1 MYSHNYAKLMRN
13 PLYFLALNP
22 LYPMVL
28 ALALAL
34 APPTFADVRLPK
46 IFGDHMVLQRD
57 SPLPVW
63 GWAEPGEQVSVEFL
77 GQVTSTSA
85 NAQGEWKVE
94 LPPAKAGG
102 PHTLTVTGTNSVELQ
117 DVLVG
122 EVWLCSGQS
131 NMEMGVGL
139 CLNPEAEIAA
149 ANHPQLRLFQ
159 IPKKLNAEPQK
170 DVEADWTRC
179 TPETI
184 AKGGWGGFSAA
195 AYYFGRHLQRE
206 LDVPIGLI
214 QSAWGGTRIEPWI
227 PPAGFAAV
235 PAVSDIYEQL
245 QLRNPRSDQYKER
258 LDTVLDEVE
267 DWLNAA
273 RTARQSEAPVP
284 EMPTYP
290 PELLPPNGPQQPA
303 VLYNAMIHPLVPFA
317 LRGAI
322 WYQGES
328 NHTEGM
334 LYTKKMKALIEG
346 WRSLWPGGTFPF
358 YYVQIA
364 PFAYGG
370 EPLGILP
377 KFWEAQ
383 TAALAMPHTGMAVI
397 HDVGDLDDIHPKNKQ
412 EVGRRLALWALAKT
426 YGQEVIYSGPLYHS
440 LRIKGDK
447 IYLRFDHS
455 GGLKT
460 RDGAAPDHFTVID
473 QERGGFVNAR
483 AAIVGDEI
491 VVSAPGVA
499 NPVAVRFAWH
509 KLAEPN
515 LINAAGLPAVPFR
528 AGTVPQRELLE
539 MEVPEA
545 GDYSLVYD
553 LDLANLG
560 ADIHYD
566 VDNSAA
572 ITAPFDR
579 IAYFVE
585 LQPSDGETRFLYVSL
600 DAFTD
605 DLKMIGVPTLVS
617 GAHFQQPLAYMNV
630 WSNMGVHNGIG
641 LEGGHIEFWPNNYTP
656 ANAAAVPGASQQSYD
671 FGDQPIDPADGYG
684 SMQLH
689 NATAEQTL
697 FAINHWRRG
706 ERADIGIGNRA
717 EKNTDWT
724 FAGNAHSYS
733 AKRLRV
739 LVRNLDRR

>member
-1 MYSHNYAKLMRN
+1 MYSHNCLERMRSLIYFLTLS
-13 PLYFLALNP
+13 PLYAIVLVLAS
-22 LYPMVL
+22 
-28 ALALAL
+28 ALAL
-34 APPTFADVRLPK
+34 PTFADIRLPK
-46 IFGDHMVLQRD
+46 IFGDNMVLQRNR
-57 SPLPVW
+57 PLPIW
-63 GWAEPGEQVSVEFL
+63 GWAEPGEQVIVKFL
-77 GQVTSTSA
+77 GQIDSTSA
-85 NAQGEWKVE
+85 NTQGEWKVE
-94 LPPAKAGG
+94 LPPTQAGG
-102 PHTLTVTGTNSVELQ
+102 PHVLTVTGTNSIELQ
-117 DVLVG
+117 NVLVG

-131 NMEMGVGL
+131 NMEMGVSL
-139 CLNPEAEIAA
+139 CLNPEAEIGA
-149 ANHPQLRLFQ
+149 ANYPQIRLFQ
-159 IPKKLNAEPQK
+159 IPKKLSAEPQT
-170 DVEADWTRC
+170 DIEADWHLC
-179 TPETI
+179 TPEMT

-214 QSAWGGTRIEPWI
+214 QAAWGGTRIEPWI

-235 PAVSDIYEQL
+235 PAVHGIYEQL
-245 QLRNPRSDQYKER
+245 QLQNPRSDLYKAR
-258 LDTVLDEVE
+258 LGDVLDEVE
-267 DWLNAA
+267 AWLNAA
-273 RTARQSEAPVP
+273 RAARQSEEPVP

-334 LYTKKMKALIEG
+334 HYTKKMKALIRG
-346 WRSLWPGGTFPF
+346 WRGLWPNGEFPF

-364 PFAYGG
+364 PYSYGD
-370 EPLGILP
+370 EASDVLP

-383 TAALAMPHTGMAVI
+383 TAALEIPHTGMAVI
-397 HDVGDLDDIHPKNKQ
+397 HDVGDLNDIHPKNKQ
-412 EVGRRLALWALAKT
+412 EVGRRLALVALAKT
-426 YGQEVIYSGPLYHS
+426 YNQEVIYSGPLYRS
-440 LRIKGDK
+440 MQIKGDK
-447 IYLRFDHS
+447 IHLRFDHG

-460 RDGAAPDHFTVID
+460 RDGATPNHFAVID
-473 QERGGFVNAR
+473 RERGGFVKANAK
-483 AAIVGDEI
+483 IVGDEV
-491 VVSAPGVA
+491 VVSAPSVEY
-499 NPVAVRFAWH
+499 PVAVRFAWH

-515 LINAAGLPAVPFR
+515 LVNAAGLPAAPFR
-528 AGTVPQRELLE
+528 AGVVPQRDRLK

-545 GDYSLVYD
+545 ADYYLVYD

-566 VDNSAA
+566 IDNSAA

-585 LQPSDGETRFLYVSL
+585 LQHSDGGTRFLYVSL

-605 DLKMIGVPTLVS
+605 DLKMIGVPTLAS
-617 GAHFQQPLAYMNV
+617 GAHFQQPVTRMNI
-630 WSNMGVHNGIG
+630 WSNTGIHNGIG
-641 LEGGHIEFWPNNYTP
+641 LEGGHIEFWPNNYTA
-656 ANAAAVPGASQQSYD
+656 ANSSAVPNASQHSYD
-671 FGDQPIDPADGYG
+671 FGDQPIDPTDGYG
-684 SMQLH
+684 SMQIH
-689 NATAEQTL
+689 NATTEQTL

-717 EKNTDWT
+717 DKHSDWT
-724 FAGNAHSYS
+724 FAGNAQSYS

-739 LVRNLDRR
+739 LVRLDR

>member
-1 MYSHNYAKLMRN
+1 MYSYNCAELMRK
-13 PLYFLALNP
+13 PLSFLPLNP
-22 LYPMVL
+22 LYPIVL
-28 ALALAL
+28 ILASVFAL
-34 APPTFADVRLPK
+34 PTFADVRLPK
-46 IFGDHMVLQRD
+46 IFGSHMVLQRD
-57 SPLPVW
+57 SPLPIW
-63 GWAEPGEQVSVEFL
+63 GWAGPGEQISVEFL
-77 GQVTSTSA
+77 GQIDSTSA

-102 PHTLTVTGTNSVELQ
+102 PHTLTVIGTNSIELQ
-117 DVLVG
+117 NVLVG

-149 ANHPQLRLFQ
+149 ANHPHIRLFQ
-159 IPKKLNAEPQK
+159 IPKKLSAEPQT
-170 DVEADWTRC
+170 DIEADWNLC
-179 TPETI
+179 TSETI

-214 QSAWGGTRIEPWI
+214 QAAWGGTRIEPWI

-235 PAVSDIYEQL
+235 PAVRDIYEQL
-245 QLRNPRSDQYKER
+245 QLQNPRSDLYKAR
-258 LDTVLDEVE
+258 LGGVLDEVAA
-267 DWLNAA
+267 WLNAA
-273 RTARQSEAPVP
+273 RAARQSEEPVP
-284 EMPTYP
+284 KMPTYP

-328 NHTEGM
+328 NHNEGM
-334 LYTKKMKALIEG
+334 LYTEKMKALIGG
-346 WRSLWPGGTFPF
+346 WRGLWPNGEFPF

-364 PFAYGG
+364 PYSYGG
-370 EPLGILP
+370 EASDVLP

-383 TAALAMPHTGMAVI
+383 TAALEIPHTGMVII
-397 HDVGDLDDIHPKNKQ
+397 HDVGDLNDIHPKNKQ
-412 EVGRRLALWALAKT
+412 EVGRRLALVALAKT
-426 YGQEVIYSGPLYHS
+426 YNQEVIYSGPLYRS
-440 LRIKGDK
+440 MQIKGDK
-447 IYLRFDHS
+447 IHLRFDHG

-460 RDGAAPDHFTVID
+460 RDGATPNHFAMID
-473 QERGGFVNAR
+473 QERGGFVRANAK
-483 AAIVGDEI
+483 IVGDEV
-491 VVSAPGVA
+491 VVSAPGVEH
-499 NPVAVRFAWH
+499 PVAVRFAWH

-515 LINAAGLPAVPFR
+515 LVNAADLPATPFR
-528 AGTVPQRELLE
+528 AGVVPQRDRLK

-545 GDYSLVYD
+545 ADYHLVYD

-566 VDNSAA
+566 IDNSAA
-572 ITAPFDR
+572 ITSSFDR

-585 LQPSDGETRFLYVSL
+585 LQRSDGETRFLYVSL

-605 DLKMIGVPTLVS
+605 NLKMIGVPTLAS
-617 GAHFQQPLAYMNV
+617 GAHFQQPVTRMNI
-630 WSNMGVHNGIG
+630 WSNTGAHNGIG
-641 LEGGHIEFWPNNYTP
+641 LEEGHIEFWPNNYTP
-656 ANAAAVPGASQQSYD
+656 ANSSAVPNASQHSYD

-684 SMQLH
+684 SMQIH
-689 NATAEQTL
+689 NATTEQTL

-706 ERADIGIGNRA
+706 GRADIGIGNRA
-717 EKNTDWT
+717 DKHSDWT
-724 FAGNAHSYS
+724 FAGNAQSYS

-739 LVRNLDRR
+739 LVRLDR

>member
-1 MYSHNYAKLMRN
+1 MYSHNCIERMRSLIYFLTLS
-13 PLYFLALNP
+13 PLYA
-22 LYPMVL
+22 MVL
-28 ALALAL
+28 VLASVFAL
-34 APPTFADVRLPK
+34 PTFADIRLPK
-46 IFGDHMVLQRD
+46 IFGDNMVLQRNR
-57 SPLPVW
+57 PLLIW
-63 GWAEPGEQVSVEFL
+63 GWAEPGEQISVEFL
-77 GQVTSTSA
+77 GQIDSTSA

-102 PHTLTVTGTNSVELQ
+102 PHTLTLTGTNSIELQ
-117 DVLVG
+117 NVLVG

-149 ANHPQLRLFQ
+149 ANHPQIRLFQ
-159 IPKKLNAEPQK
+159 IPKKLSAEPQT
-170 DVEADWTRC
+170 DIEADWHLC

-214 QSAWGGTRIEPWI
+214 QAAWGGTRIEPWI
-227 PPAGFAAV
+227 PPTGFAAV
-235 PAVSDIYEQL
+235 PAVHDIYEQL
-245 QLRNPRSDQYKER
+245 QLQNPRSDLYKAR
-258 LDTVLDEVE
+258 LGDVLDEVE
-267 DWLNAA
+267 DWLNDA
-273 RTARQSEAPVP
+273 RAARQSEEPVP

-290 PELLPPNGPQQPA
+290 PELLPPNGPQQPT

-334 LYTKKMKALIEG
+334 LYTEKMKALIKG
-346 WRSLWPGGTFPF
+346 WRGLWPNGEFPF

-364 PFAYGG
+364 PYSYGG
-370 EPLGILP
+370 EASDVLP

-383 TAALAMPHTGMAVI
+383 TAALEFPHTGMAVI
-397 HDVGDLDDIHPKNKQ
+397 HDVGDLNDIHPKNKQ
-412 EVGRRLALWALAKT
+412 EVGRRLALVALAKT
-426 YGQEVIYSGPLYHS
+426 YNQEVIYSGPLYRS
-440 LRIKGDK
+440 MQIKGDK
-447 IYLRFDHS
+447 IHLRFDHG

-460 RDGAAPDHFTVID
+460 RDGATPNHFAVID
-473 QERGGFVNAR
+473 QERGGFVKANAK
-483 AAIVGDEI
+483 IVGDEV
-491 VVSAPGVA
+491 VVSAPGVEY
-499 NPVAVRFAWH
+499 PVAVRFAWH

-515 LINAAGLPAVPFR
+515 LVNAAGLPAAPFR
-528 AGTVPQRELLE
+528 AGVVPQRDRLE

-545 GDYSLVYD
+545 ADYHLVYD

-566 VDNSAA
+566 IDNSAA
-572 ITAPFDR
+572 ITSPFDR

-585 LQPSDGETRFLYVSL
+585 LQHSDGGTRFLYVSL

-605 DLKMIGVPTLVS
+605 DLKMIGVPTLAS
-617 GAHFQQPLAYMNV
+617 GAHFQQPVTRMNI
-630 WSNMGVHNGIG
+630 WSNTGVHNGIG
-641 LEGGHIEFWPNNYTP
+641 LEEGHIEFWPNNYTP
-656 ANAAAVPGASQQSYD
+656 ANSSAVPNASQHSYD

-684 SMQLH
+684 SMQIH
-689 NATAEQTL
+689 NATTEQTL

-717 EKNTDWT
+717 DKHSDWT
-724 FAGNAHSYS
+724 FAGNAQSYS

-739 LVRNLDRR
+739 LVRLDR

>member
-1 MYSHNYAKLMRN
+1 MYSHNCIERMRS
-13 PLYFLALNP
+13 LIYFLTLSS
-22 LYPMVL
+22 LYAIVLVL
-28 ALALAL
+28 ASVFAL
-34 APPTFADVRLPK
+34 PTFADIRLPQ

-57 SPLPVW
+57 SPLPIW
-63 GWAEPGEQVSVEFL
+63 GWAGPGEQVSVEFL
-77 GQVTSTSA
+77 GQIDSTSA
-85 NAQGEWKVE
+85 NAQGEWQVE

-102 PHTLTVTGTNSVELQ
+102 PHTLTVIGTNSIELQ
-117 DVLVG
+117 NVLVG

-131 NMEMGVGL
+131 NMEMGVSL

-149 ANHPQLRLFQ
+149 ANHPQIRLFLV
-159 IPKKLNAEPQK
+159 PKKLNAEPQT
-170 DVEADWTRC
+170 DIEADWHLC

-214 QSAWGGTRIEPWI
+214 QAAWGGTRIEPWI

-235 PAVSDIYEQL
+235 PAVRDIYEQL
-245 QLRNPRSDQYKER
+245 QLQNPRSDLYKER
-258 LDTVLDEVE
+258 LGGVLDEVE
-267 DWLNAA
+267 AWLNVARAA
-273 RTARQSEAPVP
+273 QQSEEPVP

-290 PELLPPNGPQQPA
+290 PELLPPNDPQQPT

-334 LYTKKMKALIEG
+334 RYTEKMKALIGG
-346 WRSLWPGGTFPF
+346 WRGLWPSGEFPF

-364 PFAYGG
+364 PFPYGD
-370 EPLGILP
+370 EAPDVLP
-377 KFWEAQ
+377 KFWESQ
-383 TAALAMPHTGMAVI
+383 TAALEIPHTGMAVI
-397 HDVGDLDDIHPKNKQ
+397 HDVGDLNDIHPKNKQ
-412 EVGRRLALWALAKT
+412 EVGRRLALVALAKT
-426 YGQEVIYSGPLYHS
+426 YNQEVSYSGPLYRS
-440 LRIKGDK
+440 MQIKGDE
-447 IYLRFDHS
+447 IHLRFDHG

-460 RDGAAPDHFTVID
+460 RDGAAPDHFAVID
-473 QERGGFVNAR
+473 QERGGFVRANAKI
-483 AAIVGDEI
+483 AGDEV
-491 VVSAPGVA
+491 VVSAPGVEH
-499 NPVAVRFAWH
+499 PVAVRFAWH

-515 LINAAGLPAVPFR
+515 LVNAAGLPAAPFR
-528 AGTVPQRELLE
+528 AGAVPQRDRLK

-545 GDYSLVYD
+545 ADYRLVYD
-553 LDLANLG
+553 LNLANLD

-566 VDNSAA
+566 IDNSAA

-585 LQPSDGETRFLYVSL
+585 LQRSDGETRFLYVSL

-605 DLKMIGVPTLVS
+605 DLKMIGVPTLAS
-617 GAHFQQPLAYMNV
+617 GAHFQQPVARMNI
-630 WSNMGVHNGIG
+630 WSNTGVHNGID
-641 LEGGHIEFWPNNYTP
+641 LAGGHIEFWPNNYAPTNT
-656 ANAAAVPGASQQSYD
+656 ADVPNASQHSYD
-671 FGDQPIDPADGYG
+671 FGDQPIDPTDGYG
-684 SMQLH
+684 SMQIH
-689 NATAEQTL
+689 NATTAQTL
-697 FAINHWRRG
+697 FALNHWRRG

-717 EKNTDWT
+717 EQNSDWT

-739 LVRNLDRR
+739 LVRNIDRR

>member
-1 MYSHNYAKLMRN
+1 MYSYNCAELIRK
-13 PLYFLALNP
+13 PLSFLLLNP
-22 LYPMVL
+22 LYPIVL
-28 ALALAL
+28 ILASAL
-34 APPTFADVRLPK
+34 APPIFADVRLPK

-57 SPLPVW
+57 SPLPIW

-77 GQVTSTSA
+77 GQINSTSA

-94 LPPAKAGG
+94 LLPVKAGG
-102 PHTLTVTGTNSVELQ
+102 PHALTVTGTNSIELQ
-117 DVLVG
+117 NVLVG

-131 NMEMGVGL
+131 NMEMGVSL

-149 ANHPQLRLFQ
+149 ANHPQIRLFQ
-159 IPKKLNAEPQK
+159 IPKKLSAEPQT
-170 DVEADWTRC
+170 DIEADWTRC

-184 AKGGWGGFSAA
+184 ARGGWGGFSAA

-214 QSAWGGTRIEPWI
+214 QAAWGGTRIEPWI

-235 PAVSDIYEQL
+235 PAMRDIYEQL
-245 QLRNPRSDQYKER
+245 QLQNPRSDLYKER
-258 LDTVLDEVE
+258 LGGVLDEVE
-267 DWLNAA
+267 AWLNVARAA
-273 RTARQSEAPVP
+273 QQSEEPVP

-290 PELLPPNGPQQPA
+290 PELLPPNNPQQPA

-346 WRSLWPGGTFPF
+346 WRGLWPSGEFPF

-364 PFAYGG
+364 PFPYGD
-370 EPLGILP
+370 EAPDVLP

-383 TAALAMPHTGMAVI
+383 TAALEIPHTGMVII
-397 HDVGDLDDIHPKNKQ
+397 HDVGDLNDIHPKNKQ
-412 EVGRRLALWALAKT
+412 EVGRRLALVALAKT
-426 YGQEVIYSGPLYHS
+426 YNQEVSYSGPLYRS
-440 LRIKGDK
+440 MQIKGDK
-447 IYLRFDHS
+447 IHLRFDH
-455 GGLKT
+455 GGLQT
-460 RDGAAPDHFTVID
+460 RDGAAPDHFAVID
-473 QERGGFVNAR
+473 REHGGFVRANAK
-483 AAIVGDEI
+483 IVGDEV

-515 LINAAGLPAVPFR
+515 LVNAAGLPAAPFR
-528 AGTVPQRELLE
+528 AGAAPQRDRLE

-545 GDYSLVYD
+545 ADYRLVYD
-553 LDLANLG
+553 LNLANLG

-566 VDNSAA
+566 VANSAA

-585 LQPSDGETRFLYVSL
+585 LQRSDGETRFLYVSL

-605 DLKMIGVPTLVS
+605 DLKMIGVPTLAS
-617 GAHFQQPLAYMNV
+617 GAHFQQPVARMNI
-630 WSNMGVHNGIG
+630 WSNTEVHNGIG
-641 LEGGHIEFWPNNYTP
+641 LAGGHIEFWPNNYTP

-671 FGDQPIDPADGYG
+671 FGDQPVDPADGYG
-684 SMQLH
+684 SMQIH
-689 NATAEQTL
+689 NATTEQTL
-697 FAINHWRRG
+697 FAINHWRQG

-717 EKNTDWT
+717 DKHSDWT
-724 FAGNAHSYS
+724 FAGNAQSYS

-739 LVRNLDRR
+739 LVRLDR

>member
-1 MYSHNYAKLMRN
+1 M
-13 PLYFLALNP
+13 
-22 LYPMVL
+22 
-28 ALALAL
+28 
-34 APPTFADVRLPK
+34 
-46 IFGDHMVLQRD
+46 
-57 SPLPVW
+57 
-63 GWAEPGEQVSVEFL
+63 
-77 GQVTSTSA
+77 
-85 NAQGEWKVE
+85 
-94 LPPAKAGG
+94 
-102 PHTLTVTGTNSVELQ
+102 
-117 DVLVG
+117 
-122 EVWLCSGQS
+122 
-131 NMEMGVGL
+131 
-139 CLNPEAEIAA
+139 
-149 ANHPQLRLFQ
+149 
-159 IPKKLNAEPQK
+159 
-170 DVEADWTRC
+170 
-179 TPETI
+179 
-184 AKGGWGGFSAA
+184 
-195 AYYFGRHLQRE
+195 
-206 LDVPIGLI
+206 
-214 QSAWGGTRIEPWI
+214 
-227 PPAGFAAV
+227 
-235 PAVSDIYEQL
+235 
-245 QLRNPRSDQYKER
+245 
-258 LDTVLDEVE
+258 
-267 DWLNAA
+267 
-273 RTARQSEAPVP
+273 
-284 EMPTYP
+284 
-290 PELLPPNGPQQPA
+290 
-303 VLYNAMIHPLVPFA
+303 
-317 LRGAI
+317 
-322 WYQGES
+322 
-328 NHTEGM
+328 
-334 LYTKKMKALIEG
+334 
-346 WRSLWPGGTFPF
+346 
-358 YYVQIA
+358 
-364 PFAYGG
+364 
-370 EPLGILP
+370 
-377 KFWEAQ
+377 
-383 TAALAMPHTGMAVI
+383 
-397 HDVGDLDDIHPKNKQ
+397 
-412 EVGRRLALWALAKT
+412 
-426 YGQEVIYSGPLYHS
+426 
-440 LRIKGDK
+440 
-447 IYLRFDHS
+447 
-455 GGLKT
+455 
-460 RDGAAPDHFTVID
+460 ID

-491 VVSAPGVA
+491 VISAPGVA

-553 LDLANLG
+553 LDLAKLG

-617 GAHFQQPLAYMNV
+617 GAHFQQPLAHMNV
-630 WSNMGVHNGIG
+630 WSNTGVQNGIG

>member
-1 MYSHNYAKLMRN
+1 MRSSLSILTLNSLYA
-13 PLYFLALNP
+13 
-22 LYPMVL
+22 MVL
-28 ALALAL
+28 ILASALAL
-34 APPTFADVRLPK
+34 PTFADVRLPK

-57 SPLPVW
+57 SPLPIW

-77 GQVTSTSA
+77 GQINSTSA

-94 LPPAKAGG
+94 LLPVKAKAGG
-102 PHTLTVTGTNSVELQ
+102 PHTLTVTGTNSVKLQ

-149 ANHPQLRLFQ
+149 ATHPQIRLFQ
-159 IPKKLNAEPQK
+159 IPRKLNAEPQK
-170 DVEADWTRC
+170 DVEADWHLC

-214 QSAWGGTRIEPWI
+214 QAAWGGTRIEPWI
-227 PPAGFAAV
+227 PPAGFAAA
-235 PAVSDIYEQL
+235 PAMSDIYEQL
-245 QLRNPRSDQYKER
+245 QLRNPRSDLYKER
-258 LDTVLDEVE
+258 LGGVLDEVE
-267 DWLNAA
+267 AWLNAA

-334 LYTKKMKALIEG
+334 LYTEKMKALIEG
-346 WRSLWPGGTFPF
+346 WRSLWPGGAFPF

-364 PFAYGG
+364 PFSYGD
-370 EPLGILP
+370 EPLSILP

-383 TAALAMPHTGMAVI
+383 TAALEIPHTGMVVI

-412 EVGRRLALWALAKT
+412 EVGRRLALVALAKT
-426 YGQEVIYSGPLYHS
+426 YGQELIYSGPLYRS

-447 IYLRFDHS
+447 IHLRFDNGG

-460 RDGAAPDHFTVID
+460 RDGAAPDHFAVID
-473 QERGGFVNAR
+473 QERGGFVTANAR
-483 AAIVGDEI
+483 IVGDEI
-491 VVSAPGVA
+491 VVSAPGVE

-515 LINAAGLPAVPFR
+515 LVNAAGLPAVPFR
-528 AGTVPQRELLE
+528 AGTVPQRDLLE
-539 MEVPEA
+539 MEVPET

-585 LQPSDGETRFLYVSL
+585 LQPSDGATRFLYVSL

-605 DLKMIGVPTLVS
+605 DLKMIGVPTLTS
-617 GAHFQQPLAYMNV
+617 GAHFQQPVAQMNV
-630 WSNMGVHNGIG
+630 WSNTGVHNGIG
-641 LEGGHIEFWPNNYTP
+641 LEGGHIEFWPNNYAP
-656 ANAAAVPGASQQSYD
+656 ANAAAVPGASPHSYD

-717 EKNTDWT
+717 EKNSDWT
-724 FAGNAHSYS
+724 FAGNAQSYS

-739 LVRNLDRR
+739 LVRNPDRR

>member
-1 MYSHNYAKLMRN
+1 MTAIHHIRLSVSDL
-13 PLYFLALNP
+13 PLNP
-22 LYPMVL
+22 LYPIVL
-28 ALALAL
+28 ILASAL

-57 SPLPVW
+57 SSLPIW
-63 GWAEPGEQVSVEFL
+63 GWAEPGEQVIVEFL
-77 GQVTSTSA
+77 DQIDSTSA

-94 LPPAKAGG
+94 LPPAQAGG
-102 PHTLTVTGTNSVELQ
+102 PHVLTVTGTNSIELQ
-117 DVLVG
+117 NVLVG

-131 NMEMGVGL
+131 NMEMGVSL

-149 ANHPQLRLFQ
+149 ANHPQIRLFLV
-159 IPKKLNAEPQK
+159 PKELNAEPQR

-235 PAVSDIYEQL
+235 PAVRDIYEQL

-267 DWLNAA
+267 DWLRAA
-273 RTARQSEAPVP
+273 RTARQSEEPVP

-290 PELLPPNGPQQPA
+290 PELLPPNDPQQPA
-303 VLYNAMIHPLVPFA
+303 VLYNAMIYPLVPFA

-334 LYTKKMKALIEG
+334 RYTEKMKALIKG
-346 WRSLWPGGTFPF
+346 WRGLWPSGEFPF

-364 PFAYGG
+364 PYSYGD
-370 EPLGILP
+370 EASDVLP

-383 TAALAMPHTGMAVI
+383 TAALEIPHTGMVII
-397 HDVGDLDDIHPKNKQ
+397 HDVGDLNDIHPKNKQ
-412 EVGRRLALWALAKT
+412 EVGRRLALVALAKT
-426 YGQEVIYSGPLYHS
+426 YNQEVIYSGPLYHS
-440 LRIKGDK
+440 MRIKGDK
-447 IYLRFDHS
+447 IHLRFDHG

-460 RDGAAPDHFTVID
+460 RDGAAPDHFAVID
-473 QERGGFVNAR
+473 RERGGFVRANAK
-483 AAIVGDEI
+483 IVGDEV

-515 LINAAGLPAVPFR
+515 LVNAAGLPAAPFR
-528 AGTVPQRELLE
+528 AGAAPQRDRLK

-545 GDYSLVYD
+545 ADYRLVYD
-553 LDLANLG
+553 LNLANLG
-560 ADIHYD
+560 ANIHYD

-585 LQPSDGETRFLYVSL
+585 LQRSDGETRFLYVSL

-605 DLKMIGVPTLVS
+605 DLKMIGVPTLAS
-617 GAHFQQPLAYMNV
+617 GAHFQQPVARMNI
-630 WSNMGVHNGIG
+630 WSNTGVHNGIG
-641 LEGGHIEFWPNNYTP
+641 LAGGHIEFWPNNYTP

-671 FGDQPIDPADGYG
+671 FGDQPVDPADGYG
-684 SMQLH
+684 SMQIH

-717 EKNTDWT
+717 EKNSDWT
-724 FAGNAHSYS
+724 FAGNAQSYS
-733 AKRLRV
+733 AKRMRV
-739 LVRNLDRR
+739 LVRNIDR

>member
-1 MYSHNYAKLMRN
+1 MYSHNCIERMRSLIYFLTLS
-13 PLYFLALNP
+13 PLYAIVL
-22 LYPMVL
+22 VL
-28 ALALAL
+28 ASVFAL
-34 APPTFADVRLPK
+34 PTFADIRLPK
-46 IFGDHMVLQRD
+46 IFGDHMVLQRG
-57 SPLPVW
+57 SPLPIW
-63 GWAEPGEQVSVEFL
+63 GWAEPGEQVIVEFL
-77 GQVTSTSA
+77 GQIDSTSA

-94 LPPAKAGG
+94 LPPAQAGG
-102 PHTLTVTGTNSVELQ
+102 PHVLTVTGTNSIELQ
-117 DVLVG
+117 NVLVG

-131 NMEMGVGL
+131 NMEMGISL

-149 ANHPQLRLFQ
+149 ANHPQIRLFQ
-159 IPKKLNAEPQK
+159 IPKKLSTEPQT
-170 DVEADWTRC
+170 DIEADWHLC

-214 QSAWGGTRIEPWI
+214 QAAWGGTRIEPWI
-227 PPAGFAAV
+227 PPTGFAVV
-235 PAVSDIYEQL
+235 PAVHDIYEQL
-245 QLRNPRSDQYKER
+245 QLQNPRSDLYKAR
-258 LDTVLDEVE
+258 LGGVLDEVE

-273 RTARQSEAPVP
+273 RAARQSEEPVP

-290 PELLPPNGPQQPA
+290 PELLPPNDPQQPA

-317 LRGAI
+317 FRGAI

-334 LYTKKMKALIEG
+334 LYTKKMKALIRG
-346 WRSLWPGGTFPF
+346 WRGLWPNGEFPF

-364 PFAYGG
+364 PYSYGD
-370 EPLGILP
+370 EASDVLP
-377 KFWEAQ
+377 QFWEAQ
-383 TAALAMPHTGMAVI
+383 TAALGIPHTGMAVI
-397 HDVGDLDDIHPKNKQ
+397 YDVGDLNDIHPKNKQ
-412 EVGRRLALWALAKT
+412 EVGRRLALVALAKT
-426 YGQEVIYSGPLYHS
+426 YNQAVIYSGPLYRS
-440 LRIKGDK
+440 MQIKGDK
-447 IYLRFDHS
+447 IHLRFDH
-455 GGLKT
+455 GDGLKT
-460 RDGAAPDHFTVID
+460 RDGATPNHFAVID
-473 QERGGFVNAR
+473 QERGGFVKANAK
-483 AAIVGDEI
+483 IVGDEV
-491 VVSAPGVA
+491 VVSAPGVEY
-499 NPVAVRFAWH
+499 PVAVRFAWH

-515 LINAAGLPAVPFR
+515 LVNAAGLPATPFR
-528 AGTVPQRELLE
+528 AGVVPQRDRLK

-545 GDYSLVYD
+545 ADYHLVYD

-566 VDNSAA
+566 IDNSAA

-585 LQPSDGETRFLYVSL
+585 LQRSDGETRFLYVSL

-605 DLKMIGVPTLVS
+605 NLKMIGVPTLAS
-617 GAHFQQPLAYMNV
+617 GAHFQQPVTQMNI
-630 WSNMGVHNGIG
+630 WSNTGVHNGIG
-641 LEGGHIEFWPNNYTP
+641 LEGGRIELWPNNYTP
-656 ANAAAVPGASQQSYD
+656 ANSSAVPNASQHSYD

-684 SMQLH
+684 SMQIH
-689 NATAEQTL
+689 NATTEQTL

-717 EKNTDWT
+717 DKHSDWT
-724 FAGNAHSYS
+724 FAGNAQSYS

-739 LVRNLDRR
+739 LVRLDR

>member
-1 MYSHNYAKLMRN
+1 MRSHIYFLTLS
-13 PLYFLALNP
+13 PLYAIVL
-22 LYPMVL
+22 VL
-28 ALALAL
+28 ASVFAL
-34 APPTFADVRLPK
+34 PTFADIRLPK
-46 IFGDHMVLQRD
+46 IFGDNMVLQRN
-57 SPLPVW
+57 SPLLIW
-63 GWAEPGEQVSVEFL
+63 GWAEPGEQVIVEFL
-77 GQVTSTSA
+77 GQIDSTST
-85 NAQGEWKVE
+85 NARGEWKVE

-102 PHTLTVTGTNSVELQ
+102 PHVLTVTGTNSIELQ
-117 DVLVG
+117 NVLVG

-149 ANHPQLRLFQ
+149 ANHPHIRLFQ
-159 IPKKLNAEPQK
+159 IPRKLSAEPQT
-170 DVEADWTRC
+170 DIEADWNLC

-267 DWLNAA
+267 DWLRAA
-273 RTARQSEAPVP
+273 RTARQSEEPVP

-290 PELLPPNGPQQPA
+290 PELLPPNDPQQPA

-334 LYTKKMKALIEG
+334 LYTEKMKALIKG
-346 WRSLWPGGTFPF
+346 WRDLWPNGEFPF

-364 PFAYGG
+364 PYSYGG
-370 EPLGILP
+370 EASDVLP

-383 TAALAMPHTGMAVI
+383 TAALGIPHTGMAVI
-397 HDVGDLDDIHPKNKQ
+397 HDVGDLNDIHPKNKQ
-412 EVGRRLALWALAKT
+412 EVGRRLALVALAKT
-426 YGQEVIYSGPLYHS
+426 YNQEVIYSGPLYRS
-440 LRIKGDK
+440 MQIKGDK
-447 IYLRFDHS
+447 IHLRFDHG
-455 GGLKT
+455 GGLQT
-460 RDGAAPDHFTVID
+460 RDGAAPDHFAVID
-473 QERGGFVNAR
+473 QERGGFVKANAK
-483 AAIVGDEI
+483 IVGDEV
-491 VVSAPGVA
+491 VVSAPGVEY
-499 NPVAVRFAWH
+499 PVAVRFAWH

-515 LINAAGLPAVPFR
+515 LVNAAGLPAAPFR
-528 AGTVPQRELLE
+528 AGVVPQRDQLK

-545 GDYSLVYD
+545 ADYHLVYD

-566 VDNSAA
+566 IDNSAA
-572 ITAPFDR
+572 ITSPFDR

-585 LQPSDGETRFLYVSL
+585 LQRSDGGTRFLYVSL

-605 DLKMIGVPTLVS
+605 DLKMIGVPTLAS
-617 GAHFQQPLAYMNV
+617 GAHFQQPVTRMNI
-630 WSNMGVHNGIG
+630 WSNTGVHNGTG
-641 LEGGHIEFWPNNYTP
+641 L
-656 ANAAAVPGASQQSYD
+656 
-671 FGDQPIDPADGYG
+671 
-684 SMQLH
+684 L
-689 NATAEQTL
+689 
-697 FAINHWRRG
+697 R
-706 ERADIGIGNRA
+706 
-717 EKNTDWT
+717 
-724 FAGNAHSYS
+724 S
-733 AKRLRV
+733 AKIKEYFTV
-739 LVRNLDRR
+739 

>member
-1 MYSHNYAKLMRN
+1 MRF
-13 PLYFLALNP
+13 YFLPLNP
-22 LYPMVL
+22 LYPIVL
-28 ALALAL
+28 ILASAL

-57 SPLPVW
+57 SPLPIW
-63 GWAEPGEQVSVEFL
+63 GWAGPGEQVIVEFL
-77 GQVTSTSA
+77 GQTDSTSA

-94 LPPAKAGG
+94 LPPAQAGG
-102 PHTLTVTGTNSVELQ
+102 PHVLTVTGTNSIELQ
-117 DVLVG
+117 NVLVG

-131 NMEMGVGL
+131 NMEMGVSL

-149 ANHPQLRLFQ
+149 ANHPQIRLFQ
-159 IPKKLNAEPQK
+159 IPKKLSAEPQT
-170 DVEADWTRC
+170 DIEADWNLC

-195 AYYFGRHLQRE
+195 AYYFGRHLQHE

-235 PAVSDIYEQL
+235 PAVHDIYEQL
-245 QLRNPRSDQYKER
+245 QLQNPRSDLYKVR
-258 LDTVLDEVE
+258 LGGVLDEVE
-267 DWLNAA
+267 AWLNVA
-273 RTARQSEAPVP
+273 RTARQSEEPVP
-284 EMPTYP
+284 KMPTYP
-290 PELLPPNGPQQPA
+290 PELLPPNDPQQPA

-317 LRGAI
+317 VRGAI

-334 LYTKKMKALIEG
+334 LYTEKMKALIGG
-346 WRSLWPGGTFPF
+346 WRGLWPSGEFPF

-364 PFAYGG
+364 PYSYGG
-370 EPLGILP
+370 EASDVLP

-383 TAALAMPHTGMAVI
+383 TAALEIPHTGMVVI
-397 HDVGDLDDIHPKNKQ
+397 HDVGDPNDIHPKNKQ
-412 EVGRRLALWALAKT
+412 EVGRRLALVALAKT
-426 YGQEVIYSGPLYHS
+426 YNQEVIYSGPLYRS
-440 LRIKGDK
+440 MQIKGDK
-447 IYLRFDHS
+447 MHLRFDHGS
-455 GGLKT
+455 GLKT
-460 RDGAAPDHFTVID
+460 RDGAAPDHFAVID
-473 QERGGFVNAR
+473 QKRGGFVKANAK
-483 AAIVGDEI
+483 IVGDEV

-499 NPVAVRFAWH
+499 NPVAVRFAWR

-515 LINAAGLPAVPFR
+515 LVNATGLPAAPFR
-528 AGTVPQRELLE
+528 AGVVPQRDRLA

-545 GDYSLVYD
+545 ADYHLVYD

-566 VDNSAA
+566 IDNSAA
-572 ITAPFDR
+572 IISPFDR

-585 LQPSDGETRFLYVSL
+585 LQHSDGGTRFLYVSL

-605 DLKMIGVPTLVS
+605 DLKMIGVPTLAS
-617 GAHFQQPLAYMNV
+617 GAHFQQPVTRMNI
-630 WSNMGVHNGIG
+630 WSNTGVHNGIG
-641 LEGGHIEFWPNNYTP
+641 LEEGHIEFWPNNYTP
-656 ANAAAVPGASQQSYD
+656 ANSSAVPNASQHSYD

-684 SMQLH
+684 SMQIH
-689 NATAEQTL
+689 NATTEQTL

-717 EKNTDWT
+717 DKHSDWT
-724 FAGNAHSYS
+724 FASNAQSYS

-739 LVRNLDRR
+739 LVRLDR

>member
-1 MYSHNYAKLMRN
+1 MRSL
-13 PLYFLALNP
+13 LYFLTLNP
-22 LYPMVL
+22 LYVMVL
-28 ALALAL
+28 ALATS
-34 APPTFADVRLPK
+34 TFADVRLPK

-57 SPLPVW
+57 RPLPIW
-63 GWAEPGEQVSVEFL
+63 GWAEPGEQITVEFL
-77 GQVTSTSA
+77 GQINRTSA

-94 LPPAKAGG
+94 LLPVKAGG
-102 PHTLTVTGTNSVELQ
+102 PHALTVTGTDHIELQ
-117 DVLVG
+117 NVLVG

-131 NMEMGVGL
+131 NMEMGVSL
-139 CLNPEAEIAA
+139 CLNPEVEIAA
-149 ANHPQLRLFQ
+149 ANHSQIRLFQ
-159 IPKKLNAEPQK
+159 IPRKLSTEPQT
-170 DVEADWTRC
+170 DIEADWHLC

-214 QSAWGGTRIEPWI
+214 QAAWGGTRIEPWI

-235 PAVSDIYEQL
+235 PAVRDIYEQL
-245 QLRNPRSDQYKER
+245 QLQNPRSDLYKEH
-258 LDTVLDEVE
+258 LGGVLDEVE

-273 RTARQSEAPVP
+273 RAARQSEEPVP

-290 PELLPPNGPQQPA
+290 PELLPPNDPQQPS

-317 LRGAI
+317 LRGTI

-334 LYTKKMKALIEG
+334 LYTEKMKALIEG
-346 WRSLWPGGTFPF
+346 WRSLWPSEVFPF
-358 YYVQIA
+358 YYVQIT
-364 PFAYGG
+364 PFSYGD
-370 EPLGILP
+370 EPPSILP

-383 TAALAMPHTGMAVI
+383 TGALEIPHTGMVVI

-412 EVGRRLALWALAKT
+412 EVGRRLALVALAKT
-426 YGQEVIYSGPLYHS
+426 YNQEVIYSGPLYRS
-440 LRIKGDK
+440 LRIKDDK
-447 IYLRFDHS
+447 IHLRFDHI
-455 GGLKT
+455 GGSLKT
-460 RDGAAPDHFTVID
+460 RDSGAPNHFAVID
-473 QERGGFVNAR
+473 QERGGFVPANAK
-483 AAIVGDEI
+483 IVGDEI
-491 VVSAPGVA
+491 VVSAPGVE

-515 LINAAGLPAVPFR
+515 LINAAGLPAAPFR
-528 AGTVPQRELLE
+528 AGTVPQRDLLE

-545 GDYSLVYD
+545 EDYRLVYD

-585 LQPSDGETRFLYVSL
+585 LQHSDGETRFLYVSL

-605 DLKMIGVPTLVS
+605 DLKMIGVPTLTS
-617 GAHFQQPLAYMNV
+617 GTHFQQPVDQMNI
-630 WSNMGVHNGIG
+630 WSNTSVHNGIG
-641 LEGGHIEFWPNNYTP
+641 LEGGYIEFWPNNYIP
-656 ANAAAVPGASQQSYD
+656 ANVAAVPNASQHSYD

-684 SMQLH
+684 SMQIH

-706 ERADIGIGNRA
+706 ERADIGIGNQT
-717 EKNTDWT
+717 EKHSDWT
-724 FAGNAHSYS
+724 FAGNAQSYS
-733 AKRLRV
+733 AKRMRI
-739 LVRNLDRR
+739 LVRNIDRR